1 MYGPKFNQFLQTK
14 IAFWVGFKKKKK
26 TGACQS

>member
-1 MYGPKFNQFLQTK
+1 MYGPKINQFLQTK
-14 IAFWVGFKKKKK
+14 IAFWVGFLKK

>member
-14 IAFWVGFKKKKK
+14 IAFWVGFKKKK